1 MTSHTP
7 PVRTVLIV
15 RMRGNERAKALALE
29 IEPWLAAR
37 KIDSLTVDASDLPLP
52 GEKAKETVEA
62 FLERTDLTLALGG
75 DGTMLNVANRLCCR
89 KIVLLGVNCGK
100 VGFLAECDAQ
110 DWPAALESIVRG
122 GVKVKPRIRL
132 SVHVVRGGEDV
143 FTCRVANDA
152 VISRGALA
160 RLVNL
165 RLMRGGELITEL
177 RADGVAVSTPS
188 GSTAY
193 CVSAGGPLIHPSLD
207 VMCVTP
213 ICPFL
218 SHVKPLV
225 LPCDQDVSIMADKG
239 ETYLTCD
246 GQTLTPLE
254 PLDVVRIHKSREDLL
269 LASPGAAG
277 FFERIRKKGI
287 YFRP

>member
-1 MTSHTP
+1 MTSHIKS
-7 PVRTVLIV
+7 VRTVLIV
-15 RMRGNERAKALALE
+15 RMHGNDRAKALALE
-29 IEPWLAAR
+29 IDAWLASR
-37 KIDSLTVDASDLPLP
+37 DVVTMTVDASDLPIP
-52 GEKAKETVEA
+52 AGRAEEAVEA
-62 FLERTDLTLALGG
+62 YLERTDLTLVLGG
-75 DGTMLNVANRLCCR
+75 DGTMLNVANRLCGR
-89 KIVLLGVNCGK
+89 GIVLLGVNCGK

-110 DWPAALESIVRG
+110 DWPVALESILANG
-122 GVKVKPRIRL
+122 ALVKPRIRL
-132 SVHVVRGGEDV
+132 SVNVLRGGEAI
-143 FTCRVANDA
+143 FSCRVANDA
-152 VISRGALA
+152 VVSRGALA

-165 RLMRGGELITEL
+165 RISRGAELITEL
-177 RADGVAVSTPS
+177 RADGVAISTPS

-207 VMCVTP
+207 VLCVTP

-225 LPCDQDVSIMADKG
+225 LPCDQDISIMADKA

-254 PLDVVRIHKSREDLL
+254 PFDVVRIRKSRENLL
-269 LASPGAAG
+269 LASPGTAG

>member
-1 MTSHTP
+1 MTPHIKP
-7 PVRTVLIV
+7 IRTVLIV
-15 RMRGNERAKALALE
+15 RMRGNDRAKALALE
-29 IEPWLAAR
+29 IDAWLAAR
-37 KIDSLTVDASDLPLP
+37 DIATMTVDASDLPLP
-52 GEKAKETVEA
+52 GERAEEAVVA
-62 FLERTDLTLALGG
+62 FLDRTDLTLVLGG
-75 DGTMLNVANRLCCR
+75 DGTMLNVANRLCGW

-110 DWPAALESIVRG
+110 DWPNAMESILAHGAR
-122 GVKVKPRIRL
+122 VKPRIRL

-165 RLMRGGELITEL
+165 RISRGSELITEL

-225 LPCDQDVSIMADKG
+225 LPCDQDVSIMADKA
-239 ETYLTCD
+239 EAYLTCD

-254 PLDVVRIHKSREDLL
+254 PFDVVRIRKSRENLL
-269 LASPGAAG
+269 LASPGTAG